1 MKPPSIP
8 LAIALL
14 ALSGCADPLEQRSG
28 QELQE
33 QFGRG
38 ITGQG
43 SLGPM
48 ERAPDD
54 PAGEHG
60 VPQTH
65 PSSVKTSESPKHPRI
80 LVLDFGSQY
89 TQVIARRIRECQVY
103 SEIIRFDTPAA
114 EIAAMQPK
122 GLI

>member
-1 MKPPSIP
+1 MKPVSIS

-14 ALSGCADPLEQRSG
+14 ALSGCADPIEQRSG
-28 QELQE
+28 QEVQE

-43 SLGPM
+43 TVGPM

-54 PAGEHG
+54 PAAEHS

-65 PSSVKTSESPKHPRI
+65 P
-80 LVLDFGSQY
+80 
-89 TQVIARRIRECQVY
+89 
-103 SEIIRFDTPAA
+103 
-114 EIAAMQPK
+114 
-122 GLI
+122 

>member
-1 MKPPSIP
+1 MKPLSIP
-8 LAIALL
+8 LAIAML
-14 ALSGCADPLEQRSG
+14 ALNGCADPVEQRTG
-28 QELQE
+28 QEVQE

-54 PAGEHG
+54 PAAEHS

-65 PSSVKTSESPKHPRI
+65 P
-80 LVLDFGSQY
+80 
-89 TQVIARRIRECQVY
+89 
-103 SEIIRFDTPAA
+103 
-114 EIAAMQPK
+114 
-122 GLI
+122 

>member
-1 MKPPSIP
+1 MGPLLIS
-8 LAIALL
+8 LAIGLL

-28 QELQE
+28 EEMQE

-43 SLGPM
+43 TLGPM

-54 PAGEHG
+54 PAAEHS

-65 PSSVKTSESPKHPRI
+65 P
-80 LVLDFGSQY
+80 
-89 TQVIARRIRECQVY
+89 
-103 SEIIRFDTPAA
+103 
-114 EIAAMQPK
+114 
-122 GLI
+122 